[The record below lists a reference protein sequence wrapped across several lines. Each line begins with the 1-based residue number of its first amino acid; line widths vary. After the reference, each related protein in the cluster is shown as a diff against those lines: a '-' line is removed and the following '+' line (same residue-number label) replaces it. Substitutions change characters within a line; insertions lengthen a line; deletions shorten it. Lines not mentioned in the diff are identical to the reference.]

1 MQAVLIPTRP
11 RAALMA
17 QCSCCGTVVPSL
29 SANSPLHW
37 DESSVSVS
45 GSGSET
51 SWRVDRSAD
60 AERDGKGLCE
70 EEWCEGESASMGGS
84 LLAQTNQSP
93 CPRAAVCQSPRALA
107 ASTSSSTPPASVYS
121 PSTPRT
127 PPPQEPASSSNSRIR
142 RVWKA

>member
-1 MQAVLIPTRP
+1 MPTRP

-17 QCSCCGTVVPSL
+17 QCGCCGTVVPSL
-29 SANSPLHW
+29 SVNPSLHW

-45 GSGSET
+45 GSGSEA

-60 AERDGKGLCE
+60 AERDGQG
-70 EEWCEGESASMGGS
+70 WCEGEGASMGGS

-93 CPRAAVCQSPRALA
+93 SPRAAVCQSPQALA
-107 ASTSSSTPPASVYS
+107 VSTSSSTPPASFYS

-127 PPPQEPASSSNSRIR
+127 PPPQTPASSSNSRIR